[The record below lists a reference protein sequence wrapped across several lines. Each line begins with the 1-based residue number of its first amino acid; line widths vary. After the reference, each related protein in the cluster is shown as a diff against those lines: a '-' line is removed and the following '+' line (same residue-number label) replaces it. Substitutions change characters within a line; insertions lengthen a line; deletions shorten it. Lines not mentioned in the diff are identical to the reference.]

1 LNNNKLKE
9 KGTSFIKVNG
19 DLESLNYDLI
29 LGIIYQNQIMRKL
42 VLFILIVLSFTGVVS
57 AQKNE
62 LVLNWAIP

>member
-1 LNNNKLKE
+1 MNNNKLKE